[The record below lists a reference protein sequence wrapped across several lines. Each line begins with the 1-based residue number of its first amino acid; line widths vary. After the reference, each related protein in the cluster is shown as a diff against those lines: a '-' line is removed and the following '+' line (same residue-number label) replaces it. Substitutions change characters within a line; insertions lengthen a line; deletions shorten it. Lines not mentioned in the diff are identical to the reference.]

1 MISARAQITSA
12 RAKQPLARAKQ
23 PLACANYL
31 CARANY
37 LCLRKTASREQ
48 QITSARAKP
57 LAKDVFTLSL
67 EFNFGT
73 MGREPRQ
80 GGLSYDWPF
89 LKRDI

>member
-12 RAKQPLARAKQ
+12 RAKQPLARA
-23 PLACANYL
+23 NYL
-31 CARANY
+31 SA
-37 LCLRKTASREQ
+37 RKTASREQ

-73 MGREPRQ
+73 MGGEPRQ
-80 GGLSYDWPF
+80 GGLSYDWLF